1 MNPYQPSTD
10 GNCPHCGQMVNFKE
24 SYSRIGANSWRDQ
37 NWMVATGPSE
47 FVRAIS
53 SVCPSCNKPI
63 IWYEIGQ
70 GAKVHSE
77 RLGHPIQGSKV
88 APSDVPPEIAKDYEE
103 AAVVLSFSEKASAA
117 LSRRC
122 LQNILHEQGVRERN
136 LSLEIEAVLPVLP
149 SHISENLDAIR
160 SVGNFAAHPI
170 KETHTGTIVEVE
182 TGEAEWTLEV
192 LEMLFDHYYVKPAIA
207 QKKRDDLNE
216 KLALAG
222 KPPLKEP

>member
-1 MNPYQPSTD
+1 MNPYQPYKD
-10 GNCPHCGQMVNFKE
+10 GNCPHCGQMGNFKE
-24 SYSRIGANSWRDQ
+24 ATSKIGASSWSNQ
-37 NWMVATGPSE
+37 NWMVASGDSE
-47 FVRAIS
+47 FVRAHS

-70 GAKVHSE
+70 AGTIHSE
-77 RLGHPIQGSKV
+77 RLGHPIQGSKL
-88 APSDVPPEIAKDYEE
+88 APSDVPREIATDYEE

-122 LQNILHEQGVRERN
+122 LQNILHQQGIRERN
-136 LSLEIEAVLPVLP
+136 LSLEIDKVLPLLP

-160 SVGNFAAHPI
+160 TVGNFASHPV

-207 QKKRDDLNE
+207 MKKREDLNQ
-216 KLALAG
+216 KLASAG